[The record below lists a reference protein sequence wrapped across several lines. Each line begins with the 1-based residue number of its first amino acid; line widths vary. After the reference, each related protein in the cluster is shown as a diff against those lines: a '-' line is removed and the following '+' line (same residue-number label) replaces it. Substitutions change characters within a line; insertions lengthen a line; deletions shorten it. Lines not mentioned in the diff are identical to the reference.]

1 MSDLERLSVVIENGH
16 IWEVRNLVQRLL
28 ERGLPPEEIVRRGFM
43 PGLLETG
50 RKFEQQKIFIPEM
63 LLAAR
68 TVKLGCETIRTWM
81 GSPKPTGRKIVL
93 GVVAEDL
100 HDIGKNL
107 VAIAMTSAGI
117 PVVDLGVDVAPE
129 QFVQAVELD
138 PSVALVGISALLT
151 TTLGAM
157 RDTVQALRS
166 CSAAG
171 RIKILVGGAPVTEAF
186 AKEIGADLYTNNAF
200 AAAAAARAIL
210 DAESW
215 PETEQA
221 ELKCV

>member
-1 MSDLERLSVVIENGH
+1 
-16 IWEVRNLVQRLL
+16 
-28 ERGLPPEEIVRRGFM
+28 
-43 PGLLETG
+43 
-50 RKFEQQKIFIPEM
+50 
-63 LLAAR
+63 
-68 TVKLGCETIRTWM
+68 
-81 GSPKPTGRKIVL
+81 
-93 GVVAEDL
+93 
-100 HDIGKNL
+100 
-107 VAIAMTSAGI
+107 MTSAGI

>member
-16 IWEVRNLVQRLL
+16 IWEVRGLTQRLL
-28 ERGLPPEEIVRRGFM
+28 EGGHLPEEIVRKGFM

-50 RKFEQQKIFIPEM
+50 RKFEEQKIFIPEM

-68 TVKLGCETIRTWM
+68 TVKLGCETIRTWL
-81 GSPKPTGRKIVL
+81 GDPKPTGRKIVL

-107 VAIAMTSAGI
+107 VSIAMTSAGI
-117 PVVDLGVDVAPE
+117 PVVDLGVDVSPE
-129 QFVQAVELD
+129 QFVQAVEAD

-157 RDTVQALRS
+157 RETVQALHR

-171 RIKILVGGAPVTEAF
+171 RIKILVGG
-186 AKEIGADLYTNNAF
+186 GAGNRGLCPGNWGRPLYKQ
-200 AAAAAARAIL
+200 RVCRCGRGQG
-210 DAESW
+210 DAGRGKR
-215 PETEQA
+215 P
-221 ELKCV
+221 

>member
-16 IWEVRNLVQRLL
+16 IWEVRGLTQRLL
-28 ERGLPPEEIVRRGFM
+28 EGGHLPEEIVRKGFM

-50 RKFEQQKIFIPEM
+50 RKFEEQKIFIPEM

-68 TVKLGCETIRTWM
+68 TVKLGCETIRTWL
-81 GSPKPTGRKIVL
+81 GDPKPTGRKIVL
-93 GVVAEDL
+93 GVVAEDI

-107 VAIAMTSAGI
+107 VSIAMTSAGI
-117 PVVDLGVDVAPE
+117 PVVDLGVDVSPE
-129 QFVQAVELD
+129 QFVQAVEAD

-157 RDTVQALRS
+157 RETVQALHR

-186 AKEIGADLYTNNAF
+186 AREIGADLYTNNAF
-200 AAAAAARAIL
+200 AAAAAARAML
-210 DAESW
+210 DAESS
-215 PETEQA
+215 PEA
-221 ELKCV
+221 EDLRLECI